1 MIDAPGYPWLR
12 VISLPSL
19 AREGLATLGTREIV
33 GPQHNPVILGW
44 AREVGLA
51 DVYRADETPWCG
63 LWMAVVAQ
71 RAGWPVVN
79 APLWA
84 RNWARF
90 GAASP
95 EPMLG
100 DVLVFTRPGG
110 GGHVGLYI
118 AEDADAYHVLGGNQG
133 DSVSIVRIAKARMI
147 AARRPAW
154 RIAQPASVKPYR
166 VAASGSLSRNE
177 A

>member
-1 MIDAPGYPWLR
+1 MSSYPWLST
-12 VISLPSL
+12 IQLPGL
-19 AREGLATLGTREIV
+19 VREGMATLGTREVV

-44 AREVGLA
+44 AKEVGLEA
-51 DVYRADETPWCG
+51 VYRADETPWCG

-71 RAGWPVVN
+71 RAGWSVVHG
-79 APLWA
+79 PLWA

-95 EPMLG
+95 EPGLG
-100 DVLVFTRPGG
+100 DVLAFTRPNG

-118 AEDADAYHVLGGNQG
+118 AEDDEAFHVLGGNQG
-133 DSVSIVRIAKARMI
+133 DAVSIARIAKARLI
-147 AARRPAW
+147 AARRPVW
-154 RIAQPASVKPYR
+154 RVAQPASVKPYR
-166 VAASGSLSRNE
+166 ITRAGTLSTNE